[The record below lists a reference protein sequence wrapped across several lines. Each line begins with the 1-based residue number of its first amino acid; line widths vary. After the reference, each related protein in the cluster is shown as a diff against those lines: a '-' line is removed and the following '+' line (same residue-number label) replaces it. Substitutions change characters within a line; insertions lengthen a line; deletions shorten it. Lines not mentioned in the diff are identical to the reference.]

1 MEALLHVLDMEASTR
16 SIIIVSLIGSAA
28 HSSKSS
34 GEKKVDRH
42 RHQCMETMERY
53 DVKEQIGEGTF
64 GTVHCAL
71 KKSTGDKVRTLHRK
85 VAGFNV
91 DQSLFLKLVSIFL
104 QVAIKRIKQSFQE
117 WNEAAGVR
125 EFKAMLAMSH
135 ECKHIVPIYELIREE
150 DNSLYFVFEYMPDGT
165 LNDFLSR
172 IAKKGGKVEPSIIRS
187 IVFQV
192 LQGLEHIHSRG
203 FMHRDLKPENL
214 LMRGMDCKVAD
225 FSLARGVVSANGM
238 TTYVSTRWYR
248 APEIILCAPKYSTP
262 VDMFAVGC
270 IVAELYCLCPL
281 FPGSGEVDQL
291 HRVLKLLGNLEDAEW
306 PEGVHL
312 SRRFGLGTPTRQASM
327 PLHRLQEAIP
337 LADTTAISFVHNL
350 LQLNPA
356 RRLTAKAALQQEYFG
371 EVAVNEPRQQSPAI
385 TPPEKTNVDIGHNR
399 TPGLVSISPGFR
411 DNFGCEIGN
420 MVPSQEVHQNGEM
433 NPRDTIDTG
442 HGNSMRIAAHDP
454 CCLQSPIPVD
464 HDLRHFMN
472 HLNMP
477 KSLDNHMS
485 YENDRIQSHEMCS
498 IDRNLNSVSPN
509 ESRKIRRVACTP
521 AQAFNVD

>member
-1 MEALLHVLDMEASTR
+1 
-16 SIIIVSLIGSAA
+16 
-28 HSSKSS
+28 
-34 GEKKVDRH
+34 
-42 RHQCMETMERY
+42 METMERY
-53 DVKEQIGEGTF
+53 DVKEKIGEGTF
-64 GTVHCAL
+64 GTVYCAS
-71 KKSTGDKVRTLHRK
+71 KKSTGDKVRALFWK
-85 VAGFNV
+85 VADLSV
-91 DQSLFLKLVSIFL
+91 DQILFLKLVSL
-104 QVAIKRIKQSFQE
+104 SVQVAIKRIKQSFQE
-117 WNEAAGVR
+117 WNEAARVR

-172 IAKKGGKVEPSIIRS
+172 TAQQGGVVEPSTIRS
-187 IVFQV
+187 IIFQV

-203 FMHRDLKPENL
+203 YMHRDLKPENL

-225 FSLARGVVSANGM
+225 FSLARGAVSAHGM

-270 IVAELYCLCPL
+270 IVAELYRLFPL

-291 HRVLKLLGNLEDAEW
+291 QRVLKLLGNLEDAEW

-312 SRRFGLGTPTRQASM
+312 SRRFGLGAPTRHAST
-327 PLHRLQEAIP
+327 PLHILQEAIP
-337 LADTTAISFVHNL
+337 LAETTAISFIHNL

-356 RRLTAKAALQQEYFG
+356 RRLTAKAALQHKYFG
-371 EVAVNEPRQQSPAI
+371 EEAVNEPRRQQSPTA

-411 DNFGCEIGN
+411 DNLGCEIGN
-420 MVPSQEVHQNGEM
+420 MIPSQEVYHNGAM
-433 NPRDTIDTG
+433 NPRDTMGVG
-442 HGNSMRIAAHDP
+442 HGSSMCIVAQDP
-454 CCLQSPIPVD
+454 CCLQSPVPVD

-472 HLNMP
+472 HMKMP
-477 KSLDNHMS
+477 RSLDNHLS
-485 YENDRIQSHEMCS
+485 YENDRIQSHEMYG
-498 IDRNLNSVSPN
+498 IHGNLNSVSPN
-509 ESRKIRRVACTP
+509 ESRLGRKIRRVACTP